1 MKIEIESNHNVPGR
15 TPCARF
21 FLDFNDLFLLF
32 YNINRTSQ
40 AGGGRMQRIGLLL
53 VILLAVILAGC
64 SSQQGSKGQITS
76 QPVLRQETPEEVVQK
91 FLDALKSGDTATAET
106 CFREDYNASGPISGQ
121 RIELAWLCTDGL
133 GLGDRRLYKYEIGNT
148 GISGSTARV
157 NVVSWRRIWFDRG
170 GRAVERATWIAVLYK
185 TSDGWRI
192 AEDPASYRYTV
203 YKEDE
208 KTLYF
213 GHY

>member
-1 MKIEIESNHNVPGR
+1 VGKQSQPLREARGNVSKLEVEEMR
-15 TPCARF
+15 RV
-21 FLDFNDLFLLF
+21 
-32 YNINRTSQ
+32 SW
-40 AGGGRMQRIGLLL
+40 LLL
-53 VILLAVILAGC
+53 VLLLLPILDGC
-64 SSQQGSKGQITS
+64 APERGSNGKVVARE
-76 QPVLRQETPEEVVQK
+76 PVLQEETPKDVIEKLLQ
-91 FLDALKSGDTATAET
+91 ALKGGDTATAET